1 MAGTLAGFY
10 HGGRHYA
17 AAFDGDNFLGYKAGD
32 VAFDPVDFTGQDV
45 ILGLVCKDGF
55 RYIKFNTSLPGPLP
69 RQVNLP
75 LPVVDGAMFPIVTFL
90 GQRQDGKGRE
100 GRSRRVNIQGAY
112 RGGERAAGRC
122 VREAGAYTASQ
133 ARSIGYAVSGFIRC
147 ISRQGVSIG
156 NTRRVGPCLW
166 SFPGYRYEDIDVL
179 PEKKWLLKVYK
190 DAALRELFDND
201 KYKFYSLALQDFQKE
216 IDQLELPPALAEND
230 LLTFVTPAGTTIS
243 LPKTVQN
250 LSFHETI
257 SSDAEDALIPGCL
270 MGFTIGNVSYEA
282 QLLSGSF
289 VGYTTGSSFYDT
301 DAQVSSGNV
310 MLGLPG
316 KSKNGM
322 VFRLVKFHL
331 QGLKRYEKGG
341 GVIRDVLDFPPV
353 YTFDTPQV
361 DEAAFTEGQLKEL
374 QFVRSSLTY
383 SDVQKRVIERYSQS
397 QELLAAY
404 KAAQLGTKY
413 PVLLDVHTRFF
424 DEWERATMPG
434 MNYWDEIV
442 YRSGTNTSA
451 PVNYVKLWKDD
462 KRIFYHEFIKNFR
475 SEIGRWAAFRKPEFL
490 ARLEEPDYLT
500 RMIHWD
506 VKLALDK
513 FTETDRKALTADQRI
528 KILRLLTRSEL
539 VGGTYEAPEAFQL
552 LPVPIEFS
560 LKGNELVALDI
571 IESTPPEQ
579 RRYILDRL
587 IDVQVGREK
596 DDRRML
602 LPALCQDFDGQE
614 FERFIIN
621 ISAWVEQNVRSPK
634 IPRGTF
640 LRPFRKVWP
649 FRCTPVC
656 GTGPPVSKS
665 FSNDGKKVL
674 LHTTDTKVVGWEDV
688 YVGGPDGYMFH
699 EITETTEYNVT
710 ASPYEYIVVQFKE
723 NFQLSDSKIFRKN
736 ERVLMPAI
744 FGYMIFNRM
753 NAKRLQRAGKFG
765 VEHSVGSAWRRGPG
779 GRVGN
784 TLVGNESKRDF

>member
-1 MAGTLAGFY
+1 M
-10 HGGRHYA
+10 
-17 AAFDGDNFLGYKAGD
+17 
-32 VAFDPVDFTGQDV
+32 
-45 ILGLVCKDGF
+45 
-55 RYIKFNTSLPGPLP
+55 
-69 RQVNLP
+69 
-75 LPVVDGAMFPIVTFL
+75 
-90 GQRQDGKGRE
+90 
-100 GRSRRVNIQGAY
+100 
-112 RGGERAAGRC
+112 
-122 VREAGAYTASQ
+122 
-133 ARSIGYAVSGFIRC
+133 
-147 ISRQGVSIG
+147 
-156 NTRRVGPCLW
+156 
-166 SFPGYRYEDIDVL
+166 
-179 PEKKWLLKVYK
+179 
-190 DAALRELFDND
+190 
-201 KYKFYSLALQDFQKE
+201 
-216 IDQLELPPALAEND
+216 
-230 LLTFVTPAGTTIS
+230 
-243 LPKTVQN
+243 
-250 LSFHETI
+250 
-257 SSDAEDALIPGCL
+257 
-270 MGFTIGNVSYEA
+270 
-282 QLLSGSF
+282 
-289 VGYTTGSSFYDT
+289 
-301 DAQVSSGNV
+301 
-310 MLGLPG
+310 
-316 KSKNGM
+316 
-322 VFRLVKFHL
+322 
-331 QGLKRYEKGG
+331 
-341 GVIRDVLDFPPV
+341 
-353 YTFDTPQV
+353 
-361 DEAAFTEGQLKEL
+361 
-374 QFVRSSLTY
+374 
-383 SDVQKRVIERYSQS
+383 QKRVIERYSQS

-513 FTETDRKALTADQRI
+513 FTEADRKALTADQRI

-621 ISAWVEQNVRSPK
+621 ISAWVEQNVPK
-634 IPRGTF
+634 PENPERYFFEALQKGLAF
-640 LRPFRKVWP
+640 PLHPGLWD
-649 FRCTPVC
+649 
-656 GTGPPVSKS
+656 GAPVSKS

-765 VEHSVGSAWRRGPG
+765 VDIALVALGGAGLVAEWGTLSSVMKVKGIFDLGIGVGSIAVYQGELDTRLKDSEDGKKFLALWEKIQIYSNLADAVEIIANLHALADALDDAGRNPSLSDHDRRTTHNIVESLEHNVPNLPSTTPAPAAKYARLEDRLKGLSATERAEFDKMFAEKSTHLERFDAKPGLVDGWLVIKDDSKFTKWLLSGATDKEFADVERIANYIQKNPHLRASVAEEFAALGKDAKVAWAIRLEEFQELTKIEEKAGYHKAGAP
-779 GRVGN
+779 GRVPEC
-784 TLVGNESKRDF
+784 LRR